1 MPAIPPS
8 PLSISHR
15 HNRSRSSNLDLD
27 SPISPGVYTSNG
39 FSHSPLQSPRHQNH
53 LSHTMNGSQR
63 MSGDFGDAADA
74 AAGGDGGGGGLG
86 NLADELADA
95 WEAEES
101 GYGYVSGQEME
112 NIPADHHTQHAAATS
127 DSEDGYHMV
136 GARTP
141 SSGYDSERGSLQPP
155 KPKARNGGPASHR
168 QHRRHESHYDGS
180 DYGNDS
186 DLDESADISPG
197 LESQMAEVESLAR
210 RGLENNGSENDH
222 VIARAVTALQDL
234 GGQSGVE
241 NNAMRLITAH
251 SSITSHLTH
260 QTRALQT
267 LTHPLLFSPF
277 PLLSADAID
286 ALIPLIDDELLPT
299 LPYPFPADQNRP
311 SRPSSTTT
319 TTTISSRPTTPA
331 HNPLVS
337 LQTLIAQTSDI
348 TLSLRSLSD
357 TLYESR
363 QLTATA
369 SRRLR
374 SARELVA
381 DLRRE
386 DEAREEGTR
395 WIEKGDWDTRIRERT
410 AGRECGDV
418 VSGFEA
424 VCGEWRERLFG
435 AAAAGGEV
443 AAA

>member
-74 AAGGDGGGGGLG
+74 AAGGDGGGGGGLG

-112 NIPADHHTQHAAATS
+112 NIPADHHHHHTQHAAATS

-155 KPKARNGGPASHR
+155 KPKTRNGGPASHR

-311 SRPSSTTT
+311 PAPPAPQPPPPYPPAQPPPRST
-319 TTTISSRPTTPA
+319 P
-331 HNPLVS
+331 
-337 LQTLIAQTSDI
+337 
-348 TLSLRSLSD
+348 SLSD

-395 WIEKGDWDTRIRERT
+395 WIEKGDWDSRIRERT